1 MSKIDFFFREQEL
14 GLRFFNLFSFLNL
27 PLFCRDTSTAKARAK
42 SGGAE
47 SLLRMRSN
55 SLSDHSP
62 EKRNRHSTGVTA
74 QSSQQQQLTLPS
86 LNQDQDVKRDK
97 MMAFHSE
104 LSDTCVD
111 ILSTYAYANLSAKP
125 KRIGGSFK
133 MSGKVLAKLMFFFFF
148 FLTYY
153 SNSRLSIEKWSIGIL
168 DHWHENSHRDNKHM

>member
-1 MSKIDFFFREQEL
+1 MMQN
-14 GLRFFNLFSFLNL
+14 FNCSAVCLQFY
-27 PLFCRDTSTAKARAK
+27 RDTSTAKARAK

-74 QSSQQQQLTLPS
+74 QSSQQQQQLTLPS
-86 LNQDQDVKRDK
+86 LNQDQDIKRDK

-125 KRIGGSFK
+125 KRIGELLSKNPFLPI
-133 MSGKVLAKLMFFFFF
+133 STLYYTVWKLPDF
-148 FLTYY
+148 
-153 SNSRLSIEKWSIGIL
+153 SITQIL
-168 DHWHENSHRDNKHM
+168 RENNFVEF

>member
-1 MSKIDFFFREQEL
+1 MMQNLK
-14 GLRFFNLFSFLNL
+14 FFNQILSCLFTI
-27 PLFCRDTSTAKARAK
+27 LFYRDTSTAKARAK

-125 KRIGGSFK
+125 KRIGES
-133 MSGKVLAKLMFFFFF
+133 LTTFFFH
-148 FLTYY
+148 TYPSIKFIFANY
-153 SNSRLSIEKWSIGIL
+153 SNSRLSFEKWSIGIL
-168 DHWHENSHRDNKHM
+168 DHWHENCHRDNKHM

>member
-1 MSKIDFFFREQEL
+1 MKENFKCKQIISCLFTIFFY
-14 GLRFFNLFSFLNL
+14 
-27 PLFCRDTSTAKARAK
+27 RDTSTAKARAK

-74 QSSQQQQLTLPS
+74 QSSQQQQQLTLPS
-86 LNQDQDVKRDK
+86 LNQDQDIKRDK

-125 KRIGGSFK
+125 KRIGEL
-133 MSGKVLAKLMFFFFF
+133 LAKILCSHLFFCTNYYFFFCNF
-148 FLTYY
+148 
-153 SNSRLSIEKWSIGIL
+153 
-168 DHWHENSHRDNKHM
+168 

>member
-1 MSKIDFFFREQEL
+1 MMQN
-14 GLRFFNLFSFLNL
+14 FNCSAVCLQFY
-27 PLFCRDTSTAKARAK
+27 RDTSTAKARAK

-86 LNQDQDVKRDK
+86 LNQDQDIKRDK

-125 KRIGGSFK
+125 KRIGES
-133 MSGKVLAKLMFFFFF
+133 LAKILSVLPISTRVAH
-148 FLTYY
+148 FLAGKQQTG
-153 SNSRLSIEKWSIGIL
+153 K
-168 DHWHENSHRDNKHM
+168 